1 MFAGGRDRRGSTIQ
15 SLTVPDRE
23 NCMYKSTETES
34 CLGRTETQL
43 EGFDLKERGVAG
55 EVSKAEWTIIRSLI
69 FFFLHIM
76 GAAGGFSGGELQSGF
91 LVCNHRPGCPMEN
104 TWREA
109 SGRGGCRKPWSLR
122 LECDSGDGEN
132 KIKTG

>member
-69 FFFLHIM
+69 FFFPAYNGSRRRVFGRRVTERIF
-76 GAAGGFSGGELQSGF
+76 GLQSSPWLPYGEY
-91 LVCNHRPGCPMEN
+91 LE
-104 TWREA
+104 
-109 SGRGGCRKPWSLR
+109 GGKWERWL
-122 LECDSGDGEN
+122 
-132 KIKTG
+132 